1 MGSRPKMLNPA
12 LLTPAALQMLAA
24 TELMRKL
31 GSRQDRVMCQVRF
44 LVSTHSDG
52 TDVDPWMDTND

>member
-1 MGSRPKMLNPA
+1 MLNPA